1 MLGVRICPGGTN
13 SEGAARWL
21 ATGPENQGDR
31 KVRGSIPPPSAR
43 RAQPVRL
50 PGLPAKQCVPD
61 RVSGSCP
68 GLSAISARVAQR
80 QCTALVRRRSR
91 IIPERGLREGKA
103 GGSGSRSVKPI
114 LNRERIETSPSHHA
128 LLGSTVEQPLNK
140 RPTIG
145 SIRQGVPV
153 RGSVIQRQN
162 SWLLTSL

>member
-1 MLGVRICPGGTN
+1 MGSNPSRATNLRKAPLDGWRLVLKTRVTARSGVRFLRLPPGT
-13 SEGAARWL
+13 
-21 ATGPENQGDR
+21 
-31 KVRGSIPPPSAR
+31 
-43 RAQPVRL
+43 AQPVRL

-128 LLGSTVEQPLNK
+128 LLAQRQSS
-140 RPTIG
+140 R
-145 SIRQGVPV
+145 SISGRRSVRFRQGIPV